1 MTKYFNSLKG
11 LLLVLVFVCVAGF
24 ALLFAQGQLAVR
36 GLERA
41 AVQMGDGKDIV
52 ADILPPPLYIIETH
66 LVAYQMLDVPAAER
80 AALAEQLKQLRSD
93 YGARNNYWK
102 GKGNDIDAG
111 ASQSLLGLQKDKGEA
126 YWALLDREFLPAAL
140 AGKDDEARKV
150 FGSLKSLYLAH
161 RSGVDTTVKTAGGW
175 ADARLVDLSRT
186 AERTRWVLTAVAALC
201 VGLALLIYFIVAR
214 RVDRLLGGEPELLRA
229 EMERLAA
236 GDLHPSTTFCM
247 EGSVLHAMRDA
258 QQRIRALVEQTGR
271 ESETVERQVG
281 QVRKTLGTL
290 NDNAQCLADAAM
302 STSAAMEQITASIVM
317 IEEQTKSAEREV
329 CEADTEAS
337 HGTLARAQS
346 QASAERIASASQ
358 EAQQTVSELGEH
370 SKAVTGIVQ
379 TIRDIAEQT
388 NLLALNAAIEAARAG
403 EQGRGFAVVA
413 DEVRKLAE
421 RTTTATAEIAQ
432 LIGTIQTGI
441 EQAVGSIDT
450 SVQAILAGRASAE
463 ASAQVLGNIHQR
475 VNVTRAAVA
484 DIVNATREVASA
496 TRQINEN
503 MATVSSLAEAGQAA
517 VVETTAAG
525 EALSEVS
532 VRMNQSLKVFSY

>member
-1 MTKYFNSLKG
+1 MTRYFNSLKG
-11 LLLVLVFVCVAGF
+11 LLLILVIVCVAGF
-24 ALLFAQGQLAVR
+24 ALLFAQGQFALR

-66 LVAYQMLDVPAAER
+66 LVAYQLLDVPLAER
-80 AALAEQLKQLRSD
+80 PALVDQLKQLRSD
-93 YGARNNYWK
+93 YATRNTYWQ
-102 GKGNDIDAG
+102 GKSNEIDAS
-111 ASQSLLGLQKDKGEA
+111 ASQSLLGLQKAKGEA
-126 YWALLDREFLPAAL
+126 YWSLLDKDFLPAAL

-150 FGSLKSLYLAH
+150 FSDLKSLYLAH
-161 RSGVDTTVKTAGGW
+161 RGGVDTTVKTAGGW
-175 ADARLVDLSRT
+175 ADARLADVSMT

-201 VGLALLIYFIVAR
+201 VGLAVLIYFVVAR

-229 EMERLAA
+229 EMVRLAE
-236 GDLHPSTTFCM
+236 GNLHPSAFSCV
-247 EGSVLHAMRDA
+247 EGSVLYAMRDA

-271 ESETVERQVG
+271 ASETVDLQVG
-281 QVRKTLGTL
+281 HLRMTLGTL
-290 NDNAQCLADAAM
+290 NDNADRLADTAM
-302 STSAAMEQITASIVM
+302 STSAAMEQITASIAM

-329 CEADTEAS
+329 SDTDTEAA
-337 HGTLARAQS
+337 HGTLARDQN
-346 QASAERIASASQ
+346 QASVERIAKASQ
-358 EAQQTVSELGEH
+358 EAQQTVSELGQH
-370 SKAVTGIVQ
+370 SKEVTGIVQ

-421 RTTTATAEIAQ
+421 RTTDATAEIAQ
-432 LIGTIQTGI
+432 LIGTIQAGI
-441 EQAVGSIDT
+441 EQAVCSIDT
-450 SVQAILAGRASAE
+450 SVQEIHAGRASAE
-463 ASAQVLGNIHQR
+463 ASAQVLSNIHMR
-475 VNVTRAAVA
+475 VNVTKAAVA

-503 MATVSSLAEAGQAA
+503 MSTVSSLAEAGQAA
-517 VVETTAAG
+517 VIETTSAG

-532 VRMNQSLKVFSY
+532 VRMNKSLKVFSY